1 MKGDKHVYNYLE
13 KEVWWSL
20 FFSVFLFFHFIY
32 VLDSNAPI
40 LNDIK
45 YQWQFFVH
53 PPSPPNEGKSGGG
66 RTAGLG
72 GIRDDVQCLSYS
84 CSACVGPHGQP
95 GCGSKFYFLGCEVGL
110 LVSAPATESKETVL
124 CERVLKSLQHKAN
137 VGQWY
142 KTSLQSHM
150 ELHANCEW
158 CWAKRRA
165 GEGHWVIYPSP
176 ENYRGH
182 CRKHTNQ

>member
-1 MKGDKHVYNYLE
+1 MVISIFLCFPFLSFHIRLRLKCPNPQWYKISMTIFCPPPQPPKWGQKRGWKDCWTGRHQGWCTVSVLL
-13 KEVWWSL
+13 L
-20 FFSVFLFFHFIY
+20 FSM
-32 VLDSNAPI
+32 
-40 LNDIK
+40 
-45 YQWQFFVH
+45 
-53 PPSPPNEGKSGGG
+53 
-66 RTAGLG
+66 
-72 GIRDDVQCLSYS
+72 C
-84 CSACVGPHGQP
+84 GPHGQP

-137 VGQWY
+137 VGRWY

>member
-1 MKGDKHVYNYLE
+1 MVI
-13 KEVWWSL
+13 SI
-20 FFSVFLFFHFIY
+20 FLCFPFLSFHIR
-32 VLDSNAPI
+32 LRLKCPNP
-40 LNDIK
+40 
-45 YQWQFFVH
+45 QWYKISMTIFCP
-53 PPSPPNEGKSGGG
+53 PPSPQNEGKSGGG
-66 RTAGLG
+66 RTTGLG

-137 VGQWY
+137 VGRWY

-165 GEGHWVIYPSP
+165 GEGHWVIYPSL